1 MPSSWNLRDDGMT
14 LHFAYGSNMSRK
26 GMEARCPGAE
36 AVGPAVLQDYRFII
50 TTDSY
55 ASVEPK
61 LGHHVYGVMWR
72 LTPRDL
78 SSLNAYESLQ
88 SGLYRRAMVPVLIER
103 VRLSALVYL
112 GRTSNEGK
120 ARPGYMEGVLDAAR
134 EWELP
139 PDYIASLRRW
149 APGGWRSP
157 ARKEIG
163 EI

>member
-1 MPSSWNLRDDGMT
+1 MT

-36 AVGPAVLQDYRFII
+36 AVGLAVLEDYRFII
-50 TTDSY
+50 MTDGY
-55 ASVEPK
+55 ASIEPA
-61 LGHHVYGVMWR
+61 LGHDVYGVIWR

-88 SGLYRRAMVPVLIER
+88 AGLYRRAMLPVLVDR

-112 GRTSNEGK
+112 GHTANEGR
-120 ARPGYMEGVLDAAR
+120 ARPGYMESVIAAAG
-134 EWELP
+134 EWDLP
-139 PDYIASLRRW
+139 GDYIASLRRW
-149 APGGWRSP
+149 MPGGWRSP
-157 ARKEIG
+157 ARKELG

>member
-1 MPSSWNLRDDGMT
+1 MT

-26 GMEARCPGAE
+26 GMAARCPEGE
-36 AVGPAVLQDYRFII
+36 AVGPAILEDYRFII
-50 TTDSY
+50 MSDGY

-61 LGHHVYGVMWR
+61 LGQDVYGVMWR

-78 SSLNAYESLQ
+78 AALNAYESLQ
-88 SGLYRRAMVPVLIER
+88 SGLYRRVMVPVLYDR
-103 VRLSALVYL
+103 VRLNALVYL
-112 GRTSNEGK
+112 GHTSAEGRPK
-120 ARPGYMEGVLDAAR
+120 PGYMESVIEAAH

-139 PDYIASLRRW
+139 DDYIAGLQRW
-149 APGGWRSP
+149 TTSAWRSP

>member
-1 MPSSWNLRDDGMT
+1 MT

-26 GMEARCPGAE
+26 GMQARCPGAE
-36 AVGPAVLQDYRFII
+36 AVGPAILEDYRFII
-50 TTDSY
+50 MTDGY

-61 LGHHVYGVMWR
+61 LGHDVYGVMWR

-78 SSLNAYESLQ
+78 SSLNAYEGLQ
-88 SGLYRRAMVPVLIER
+88 AGLYRRAMLPVLFDR
-103 VRLSALVYL
+103 VRLNALVYL
-112 GRTSNEGK
+112 GHTSNEGR
-120 ARPGYMEGVLDAAR
+120 ARPGYMEGVIAAAR

-139 PDYIASLRRW
+139 PDHIASLQRW
-149 APGGWRSP
+149 MSGGWRSA